1 MISMQMEGFLD
12 FKTSTSKTK
21 EMRMNSKSREPI
33 TVREGAIEAVN
44 DQLIY
49 PGSKMQADGDLEPDV
64 KRRISKASQAFS
76 MLKMYG
82 NQRNSATTPRSVS
95 LDQMS
100 SVFSFTDVIH
110 GK

>member
-1 MISMQMEGFLD
+1 MEGFLG

-64 KRRISKASQAFS
+64 KRRISKASQGFFYAKNVWKSKKFS
-76 MLKMYG
+76 HNTKIRIFRSNVVSVLLYG
-82 NQRNSATTPRSVS
+82 CESWRV
-95 LDQMS
+95 
-100 SVFSFTDVIH
+100 
-110 GK
+110 